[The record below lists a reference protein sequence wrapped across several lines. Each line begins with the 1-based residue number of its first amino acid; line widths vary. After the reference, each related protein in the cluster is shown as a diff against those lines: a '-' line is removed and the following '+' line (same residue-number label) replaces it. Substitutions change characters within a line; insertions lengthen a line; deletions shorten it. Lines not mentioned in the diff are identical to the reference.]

1 MDCLRVELVLGKPRK
16 RWWQMTKSIIVI
28 ALVLATT
35 LASPKANAVVF
46 GEDIESAS
54 SDYPWVVS
62 IWHAGPKDDYYY
74 PVCSGSLIAPDT
86 VLTAAHC
93 LKNKGT
99 YSVQMGSD
107 TLDGENEATFYEV
120 AAIWKHPSYEAEDF
134 KNDVGLIK
142 LTSSQTKVKPVAI
155 ANGTDLKAV
164 RDVKRF
170 EMLGWGRDE
179 SRNYAKFLGYAKLR
193 NKTKQAS
200 RLLRRY
206 DFESVSTI
214 AAGRYIKRLGVYAG
228 SGSGDSG
235 GPLLASIN
243 GVKKVVGI
251 TSWGKDDGDFSGP
264 TAFSNV
270 AYQRA
275 DIDRGLEKLQS
286 IASAAA
292 RARLACATG

>member
-1 MDCLRVELVLGKPRK
+1 MR
-16 RWWQMTKSIIVI
+16 QMKKSMI
-28 ALVLATT
+28 ALAFAIVTSLA
-35 LASPKANAVVF
+35 AAPANAVVF
-46 GEDIESAS
+46 GDDIESAS
-54 SDYPWVVS
+54 SNYPWAVS
-62 IWHAGPKDDYYY
+62 IWYAGPKDEYYY
-74 PVCSGSLIAPDT
+74 PICSGSLIAPDA

-93 LKNKGT
+93 LTNKGT

-107 TLDGENEATFYEV
+107 TLDGENEATFYGV

-142 LTSSQTKVKPVAI
+142 LTSYQTKVKPVEI
-155 ANGTDLKAV
+155 ANRRDLKAV
-164 RDVKRF
+164 RDAKKF

-179 SRNYAKFLGYAKLR
+179 EGNYAKFLGYAKLR
-193 NKTKQAS
+193 NKTNQAN
-200 RLLRRY
+200 RLLRWY

-214 AAGRYIKRLGVYAG
+214 AAGRYIKRLKVYVG

-235 GPLLASIN
+235 GPLLANIN
-243 GVKKVVGI
+243 GVNKVVGI

-264 TAFSNV
+264 TVFSNV

-275 DIDRGLEKLQS
+275 DIGRGLEELQS

-292 RARLACATG
+292 RAISSER

>member
-1 MDCLRVELVLGKPRK
+1 MK
-16 RWWQMTKSIIVI
+16 RSSFVVAI
-28 ALVLATT
+28 VLATSVV
-35 LASPKANAVVF
+35 AAPANAVVF
-46 GEDIESAS
+46 GEDVVSAS
-54 SDYPWVVS
+54 SEYPWVVS

-74 PVCSGSLIAPDT
+74 PICSGSLIAPDV

-93 LKNKGT
+93 LTDKGT

-107 TLDGENEATFYEV
+107 TLDGENEDTFYEV
-120 AAIWKHPSYEAEDF
+120 AAIWKHPLYEGEDF

-142 LTSSQTKVKPVAI
+142 LISYQTQVKPAAI
-155 ANGTDLKAV
+155 ANWTDLKAV
-164 RDVKRF
+164 RDAKRF
-170 EMLGWGRDE
+170 ELLGWGRDE
-179 SRNYAKFLGYAKLR
+179 SGNYAKFLGYAKLR

-200 RLLRRY
+200 ALLRRY

-214 AAGRYIKRLGVYAG
+214 AAGRYIKRLGVYVG

-235 GPLLASIN
+235 GPLLANIN

-270 AYQRA
+270 AYQAA
-275 DIDRGLEKLQS
+275 DISSGLEELQRLV
-286 IASAAA
+286 ITAAGA
-292 RARLACATG
+292 I

>member
-1 MDCLRVELVLGKPRK
+1 MRRMNKYL
-16 RWWQMTKSIIVI
+16 I
-28 ALVLATT
+28 ALAFAIVTSIA
-35 LASPKANAVVF
+35 AAPANAVVF

-62 IWHAGPKDDYYY
+62 IWYAGPKDDYYY
-74 PVCSGSLIAPDT
+74 PICSGSLIAPDA

-93 LKNKGT
+93 LTKKGT

-120 AAIWKHPSYEAEDF
+120 AGLWKHPSYDAEDF

-142 LTSSQTKVKPVAI
+142 LTASQTKVKPVPI
-155 ANGTDLKAV
+155 AKWTDLKAV

-179 SRNYAKFLGYAKLR
+179 SGNYATFLGYAKLR
-193 NKTKQAS
+193 NNTKQAS
-200 RLLRRY
+200 TLLRRY

-235 GPLLASIN
+235 GPLLANIN

-275 DIDRGLEKLQS
+275 DIDRGLEELQRRVGLLEG
-286 IASAAA
+286 AF
-292 RARLACATG
+292 

>member
-1 MDCLRVELVLGKPRK
+1 MK
-16 RWWQMTKSIIVI
+16 KSLI
-28 ALVLATT
+28 ALACVIVTSLA
-35 LASPKANAVVF
+35 AAPANAVVF
-46 GEDIESAS
+46 GEDVESAS
-54 SDYPWVVS
+54 SEYPWVVS
-62 IWHAGPKDDYYY
+62 IWHAEPKDDYYY
-74 PVCSGSLIAPDT
+74 PVCSGSLIAPDA

-142 LTSSQTKVKPVAI
+142 LTSSQTTVKPVPI
-155 ANGTDLKAV
+155 ANRTDLKAV

-170 EMLGWGRDE
+170 EMLGWGRNE
-179 SRNYAKFLGYAKLR
+179 SGNYATFLGYAKLR

-200 RLLRRY
+200 TLLRRY
-206 DFESVSTI
+206 DFEPVSTI
-214 AAGRYIKRLGVYAG
+214 AAGRYIKRLGVYVG

-235 GPLLASIN
+235 GPLLANIN

-264 TAFSNV
+264 TVFSNV

-275 DIDRGLEKLQS
+275 DIDRGLEELQS
-286 IASAAA
+286 ISSAAA
-292 RARLACATG
+292 RAR